1 MTKLIAKNVKRA
13 LLLFLLVLTAS
24 ILVSCFTGGSEI
36 IYSKNDLTDNI
47 IGETDLKKDS
57 VSEYLDAWSFP
68 LFSASRLSEV
78 EDIFEDHFYKE
89 LPSSYEAASLT
100 AARFIDS
107 YYDKTDLSDKEAV
120 TDALITCY
128 VDVVGDKYSV
138 YRTPEEYDDY
148 SFNMSGNTGGIG
160 VTVTQSE
167 DGLIEVL
174 ETTEGGSAAEA
185 GILAGDRIC
194 KIDGKT
200 VAELG
205 GYSKATDCITGELDT
220 YVEIGVLRGEEEL
233 SFSVIRKVIPQKS
246 VLYAFDEEAGIGY
259 IQIKTFKSNTFEQF
273 REAIDYME
281 ENGARGVIYDLRSNL
296 GGYLSAVEKML
307 SYIAP
312 KGTTLLTFS
321 NDYSAPY
328 VAKDSHTYLVPSV
341 VLCNG
346 NTASAAEVFTAGI
359 RDVSDMGYFEA
370 SIVGTTTRGKGIM
383 QNTYHLSGGAS
394 LTLTVA
400 YYNPPSGKN
409 YHEVGII
416 PDLTVEAVSGTDAQ
430 FEAAYDELCRL
441 LQDKAA

>member
-1 MTKLIAKNVKRA
+1 MKNQATKNFKRA

-36 IYSKNDLTDNI
+36 IYSKDDLTDNI
-47 IGETDLKKDS
+47 IGETDLKKDR
-57 VSEYLDAWSFP
+57 VSDYLDAWSFP
-68 LFSASRLSEV
+68 LFSSSRLNEV
-78 EDIFEDHFYKE
+78 EDIFEDYFYKDI
-89 LPSSYEAASLT
+89 PTAYESASLT
-100 AARFIDS
+100 AARFIDN
-107 YYDKTDLSDKEAV
+107 YYDKTDLTDKEAV

-128 VDVVGDKYSV
+128 VDVVGDKYSI

-167 DGLIEVL
+167 EGYIEVL
-174 ETTEGGSAAEA
+174 ETTESGSAAAA
-185 GILAGDRIC
+185 GILAGDLII
-194 KIDGKT
+194 KVDGKT
-200 VAELG
+200 VEELG
-205 GYSKATDCITGELDT
+205 GYSKASECITGELGT

-233 SFSVIRKVIPQKS
+233 SFSVIRKSIPQKS
-246 VLYAFDEEAGIGY
+246 VLYAFDEEERIGY
-259 IQIKTFKSNTFEQF
+259 IQIKTFKSNTFDQF

-281 ENGARGVIYDLRSNL
+281 ENDARGVIYDLRSNL

-328 VAKDSHTYLVPSV
+328 VANDSHTYFIPSV

-359 RDVSDMGYFEA
+359 RDLSDMGYFEA

-383 QNTYHLSGGAS
+383 QNTYHLAGGS
-394 LTLTVA
+394 TLTLTVA

-409 YHEVGII
+409 YHEKGLT
-416 PDLTVEAVSGTDAQ
+416 PDLTVEPVAGTDAQ
-430 FEAAYDELCRL
+430 LEAAYGELCKL
-441 LQDKAA
+441 LSEKAA